1 MAVAGV
7 ARGTGPV
14 HNGGA
19 GSRSLHPL
27 LLSVPMFQLSRLV
40 LTASSAIAIFP
51 LGPVLTA
58 HHSGKDVDAT
68 PDALP
73 SFAEPSLSP
82 DGSEIAFVSAG
93 DIWTVPAR
101 GGDARLLVSN
111 EAAESRPLYSPDG
124 TRIAFVS
131 TRTGNGDIY
140 VLTLATGNL
149 LRITY
154 DDQAEQ
160 LDSWSRDGAWLY
172 FSSGRNDIS
181 GMSDEFRVHSDGGTP
196 MPVAAD
202 RYAAEFWG
210 APSPDGKTLAIT
222 ARGVSRGQW
231 WRKGHSH
238 LDESEI
244 DLVSDVRG
252 TPTYT
257 PIVPMGAKSGWPM
270 WSPDGSTIF
279 FVSDRSGS
287 ANLWEQSATAA
298 GGATARQLTTF
309 TNGRLIWPAMSANGK
324 SIVFERDFGIWRY
337 DIDTRQVAAVQ
348 IALRGSAS
356 ATTVEHKT
364 YTNEIQQFALSPDG
378 RKVAFIVHGEVFAAS
393 AKDGGNAIRV
403 TDTPAEENQIEWAP
417 DSKRL
422 VYTSDRDGPQ
432 HLFMYDF
439 ATNSETQL
447 TRGGTS
453 DVSPAWSPDGS
464 EIAYTRDAHELR
476 ILNPS
481 TRSDRLLAT
490 AALNRPPFLGRSE
503 MIFSPDGKWI
513 AYKPDVGARS
523 FADLEVVSVTG
534 GESRPVSFLANTS
547 TNAMAWSRDGTY
559 ILMSTG
565 QRTEMRQFARIDLVP
580 RTPHFR
586 EDQFRDLFREE
597 SPRSPTTQPGSPQ
610 QRPQQPTVPDSSES
624 KASATVKSDSSL
636 ARGRSSRALSKPV
649 NIDFDHIRER
659 LSLLPVEVDVSDV
672 AISPDGKVALL
683 TAGAAGQTNLYAYSL
698 DDIAKDAG
706 VARQLTS
713 TAGRKSD
720 AQWSS
725 DGKEVFYL
733 EGGRLNTINVESRAT
748 HTLAVSAEMDVDFS
762 KEKME
767 VFTQA
772 WSYLR
777 DNFFNPRM
785 NGVDWSATR
794 ADYTRRIEGAQTPD
808 EMRRILSL
816 LVGELNSSH
825 SGIGARAPHGP
836 SAGRVGL
843 GFDRAEYEST
853 GRFHITSVVP
863 LSPADVAGIKAGAYL
878 TSVDGSVLSA
888 HNNLEQLFE
897 YRIGRRTVLGIAP
910 TASGRAR
917 DVAVLPV
924 NTATEKGLL
933 YRAWVEQRREYVD
946 RASHGRLGYVHMY
959 DMSQN
964 ALNQLYVDL
973 DAQNMAREGV
983 VIDVRNNNGGF
994 VNVYAIDVLSRQ
1006 PYLEMTSR
1014 DRPPTSARTQLGQR
1028 SLELPTVLVT
1038 NQHTLSDGE
1047 DFTQGYRTLRL
1058 GKVVGEPTGG
1068 WIIFTSGATL
1078 IDGTTVRLPS
1088 TRITGLDGKDMEMHP
1103 RPVDVEVTRA
1113 MGESY
1118 QGKDTQLDAAVATL
1132 LAQLDAKR

>member
-1 MAVAGV
+1 
-7 ARGTGPV
+7 
-14 HNGGA
+14 
-19 GSRSLHPL
+19 
-27 LLSVPMFQLSRLV
+27 MFQSSRFLV
-40 LTASSAIAIFP
+40 AASTAIAIFP
-51 LGPVLTA
+51 MGPMFVGHRSTA
-58 HHSGKDVDAT
+58 DVAAA
-68 PDALP
+68 PNALP

-82 DGSEIAFVSAG
+82 DGNEIAFVSAG

-111 EAAESRPLYSPDG
+111 EAAESRPLYSSDG

-140 VLTLATGNL
+140 VLTLASGAL

-154 DDQAEQ
+154 DDQAAQ
-160 LDSWSRDGAWLY
+160 LDSWSDDGAWLY

-210 APSPDGKTLAIT
+210 APSPDGKTVAIT

-238 LDESEI
+238 LDQSEI
-244 DLVSDVRG
+244 DLVSETSG

-257 PIVPMGAKSGWPM
+257 PIVAMGAKSGWPM
-270 WSPDGSTIF
+270 WSPDGGTVYFI
-279 FVSDRSGS
+279 SDRSGS
-287 ANLWEQSATAA
+287 ANLWEQSASAT
-298 GGATARQLTTF
+298 ATARQLTTF
-309 TNGRLIWPAMSANGK
+309 TNGRVLWPTISANGK
-324 SIVFERDFGIWRY
+324 SIVFERDFGIWFY
-337 DIDTRQVAAVQ
+337 DVATHQAGAVQ
-348 IALRGSAS
+348 ITLRGSPS
-356 ATTVEHKT
+356 GTGVQHET
-364 YTNEIQQFALSPDG
+364 YTNGIQQFALSPDG
-378 RKVAFIVHGEVFAAS
+378 KKVAFIVHGEVFAAS
-393 AKDGGNAIRV
+393 AKDGGNAMRV
-403 TDTPAEENQIEWAP
+403 TDTPAKEDQIEWAP
-417 DSKRL
+417 DSRRL

-432 HLFMYDF
+432 HLFVYDF
-439 ATNSETQL
+439 STNSETQL
-447 TRGGTS
+447 TRGSST
-453 DVSPAWSPDGS
+453 DVSPHWSPDGGA
-464 EIAYTRDAHELR
+464 IAYTRDAHELR
-476 ILNPS
+476 LLNPS
-481 TRSDRLLAT
+481 SHSDRLVAT
-490 AALNRPPFLGRSE
+490 ASLGRPPFLGRADVV
-503 MIFSPDGKWI
+503 FSPDGRWI
-513 AYKPDVGARS
+513 AYASDVGPRG
-523 FADLEVVSVTG
+523 FADVQVVSTNG
-534 GESRPVSFLANTS
+534 GESKPVSFLANSS
-547 TNAMAWSRDGTY
+547 TNAIAWSRDGSY

-565 QRTEMRQFARIDLVP
+565 QRTEMRQFARVDLVP
-580 RTPHFR
+580 HTPHFR

-597 SPRSPTTQPGSPQ
+597 SPRNPATQPRTT
-610 QRPQQPTVPDSSES
+610 QRPQRVTAPDSTETRDSVTAKGDS
-624 KASATVKSDSSL
+624 GAS
-636 ARGRSSRALSKPV
+636 RGRLAKPIVKPV
-649 NIDFDHIRER
+649 KIVFDHIRDR

-672 AISPDGKVALL
+672 SISPDGKTALL
-683 TAGAAGQTNLYAYSL
+683 TAGAAGQTNLYAYPL
-698 DDIAKDAG
+698 DDLAKDAG

-720 AQWSS
+720 AQWSP
-725 DGKEVFYL
+725 DGKQVFYL
-733 EGGRLNTINVESRAT
+733 EGGRMNTITVESRVS
-748 HTLAVSAEMDVDFS
+748 HPLAVSADMDVDFS

-767 VFTQA
+767 VFTEA
-772 WSYLR
+772 WTYLR

-785 NGVDWSATR
+785 NGVDWNATR

-843 GFDRAEYEST
+843 GFDRAEYENS

-863 LSPADVAGIKAGAYL
+863 LSPAAVAGISVGECL
-878 TSVDGSVLSA
+878 TSVDGKRLSA
-888 HNNLEQLFE
+888 HSNLEELFD
-897 YRIGRRTVLGIAP
+897 YHIGRRTVLGIAP
-910 TASGRAR
+910 SSAGQTR

-924 NTATEKGLL
+924 NTSTEKGLL

-946 RASHGRLGYVHMY
+946 KASHGRLGYVHMY

-973 DAQNMAREGV
+973 DAQNMTRDGV

-1006 PYLEMTSR
+1006 PYLDMTSR
-1014 DRPPTSARTQLGQR
+1014 DRPATSARTQLGQR

-1047 DFTQGYRTLRL
+1047 DFTQGYRALKL

-1088 TRITGLDGKDMEMHP
+1088 TRITSLDGSDMEMHP
-1103 RPVDVEVTRA
+1103 RPVDVEATRA

-1118 QGKDTQLDAAVATL
+1118 KGKDSQLDAAVAAL
-1132 LAQLDAKR
+1132 LAQLDARSGKNGGR

>member
-1 MAVAGV
+1 MFKL
-7 ARGTGPV
+7 
-14 HNGGA
+14 
-19 GSRSLHPL
+19 SLP
-27 LLSVPMFQLSRLV
+27 RLFW
-40 LTASSAIAIFP
+40 TASSAIAIFP
-51 LGPVLTA
+51 LGPLLTA
-58 HHSGKDVDAT
+58 HHRNGATDAV
-68 PDALP
+68 PAALP

-82 DGSEIAFVSAG
+82 DGGEIAFVSAG

-101 GGDARLLVSN
+101 GGDARLLVAN

-140 VLTLATGNL
+140 VLTLATGDL

-160 LDSWSRDGAWLY
+160 LDSWSHDGAWLY

-181 GMSDEFRVHSDGGTP
+181 GMSDEFRVHSTGGTP

-244 DLVSDVRG
+244 DLVRDVHNV
-252 TPTYT
+252 PTYT
-257 PIVPMGAKSGWPM
+257 PIVPLGAKSGWPM
-270 WSPDGSTIF
+270 WSPDGTSIF
-279 FVSDRSGS
+279 FVSDRSG
-287 ANLWEQSATAA
+287 APNLWQQSASA
-298 GGATARQLTTF
+298 GATAHKLTAF
-309 TNGRLIWPAMSANGK
+309 TDGRVVWPAISANGT

-337 DIDTRQVAAVQ
+337 DVATQKAVQ
-348 IALRGSAS
+348 VQITLRGSAGS
-356 ATTVEHKT
+356 TGIEHET
-364 YTNEIQQFALSPDG
+364 YTSDIQQFVLSPDG

-393 AKDGGNAIRV
+393 AKDGGYAMRV
-403 TDTPAEENQIEWAP
+403 TDTPAEEDQIKWAP

-422 VYTSDRDGPQ
+422 IYTSDRDGPQ

-439 ATNSETQL
+439 ATNTETQL
-447 TRGGTS
+447 THGSGS
-453 DVSPAWSPDGS
+453 DVSPEWSPDGS
-464 EIAYTRDAHELR
+464 QIAYNHGASELR
-476 ILNPS
+476 ILNVAS
-481 TRSDRLLAT
+481 RADRLLAT
-490 AALNRPPFLGRSE
+490 ASLNRPPFLGRSE
-503 MIFSPDGKWI
+503 MMFSPDGKWI
-513 AYKPDVGARS
+513 AYTPDVGPRS
-523 FADLEVVSVTG
+523 FSDVEVVNVAG
-534 GESRPVSFLANTS
+534 GASKPVSFLANTS
-547 TNAMAWSRDGTY
+547 TNAIAWSRDGTY

-565 QRTEMRQFARIDLVP
+565 QRTETRQFARIDLVP

-597 SPRSPTTQPGSPQ
+597 TPRNPATQTRPSP
-610 QRPQQPTVPDSSES
+610 QRPQQPSKVDSSVITKPDSEAPSG
-624 KASATVKSDSSL
+624 K
-636 ARGRSSRALSKPV
+636 GSRTSVKPV
-649 NIDFDHIRER
+649 KIDFDRIRDR
-659 LSLLPVEVDVSDV
+659 LSLLPVEVDVGAL
-672 AISPDGKVALL
+672 AISPDGKTALL
-683 TAGAAGQTNLYAYSL
+683 TANSAGETNLYVYPL
-698 DDIAKDAG
+698 DDLARDAG

-713 TAGRKSD
+713 SSGRKSD
-720 AQWSS
+720 AQWSP

-733 EGGRLNTINVESRAT
+733 QNGRLNTINVESRVT
-748 HTLAVSAEMDVDFS
+748 RPLAVSAEMNVDFS

-772 WSYLR
+772 WTYLR
-777 DNFFNPRM
+777 DNYFNPKM
-785 NGVDWSATR
+785 NGVDWNATR
-794 ADYTRRIEGAQTPD
+794 TEYTQRIEGAQTPD

-836 SAGRVGL
+836 SAARVGL
-843 GFDRAEYEST
+843 GFDRAEYET
-853 GRFHITSVVP
+853 AGRFHVTSVVP
-863 LSPADVAGIKAGAYL
+863 LSPADVAGIKVGEYL
-878 TSVDGSVLSA
+878 TSVEGTPLSGQSSI
-888 HNNLEQLFE
+888 EQLFDF
-897 YRIGRRTVLGIAP
+897 RIGRRTVLGIASS
-910 TASGRAR
+910 ANAKSR
-917 DVAVLPV
+917 DVAVMPV
-924 NTATEKGLL
+924 STATEKGLL

-946 RASHGRLGYVHMY
+946 SVSHGRLGYVHMY

-973 DAQNMAREGV
+973 DAQNMTREGV

-1047 DFTQGYRTLRL
+1047 DFTQGYRTLKL

-1068 WIIFTSGATL
+1068 WIIFTSSATL

-1088 TRITGLDGKDMEMHP
+1088 TRITSLDGKDMELHP

-1118 QGKDTQLDAAVATL
+1118 EGKDTQLDAAVATL
-1132 LAQLDAKR
+1132 LAQLGSKR